1 MALSRLPPG
10 FAIAYLD
17 DVLIYSKTVKEHIVH
32 IELVLKLHAQVG
44 MKLNLKKCSVFR
56 DRVDYLGHSVSNS
69 GVSMINSYIDKIRD
83 WPLPSTGKELVS
95 FLGFCSYYRGFIP
108 EFSKT
113 IAGLNKLRNEKT
125 LNLSPEDI
133 KNINV
138 LKDLFQKCPLRTY
151 PIYDSEHPF
160 ILDTDFSATA
170 VGGVLSQV
178 QGGSERFIGCFS
190 KSCDSAQS
198 NYPSLKGKLLAVI
211 LGLSKFE
218 HILHIRTDSSAITF

>member
-1 MALSRLPPG
+1 MTLSQLPPG

-95 FLGFCSYYRGFIP
+95 FLGFCSY
-108 EFSKT
+108 
-113 IAGLNKLRNEKT
+113 
-125 LNLSPEDI
+125 
-133 KNINV
+133 
-138 LKDLFQKCPLRTY
+138 
-151 PIYDSEHPF
+151 
-160 ILDTDFSATA
+160 
-170 VGGVLSQV
+170 
-178 QGGSERFIGCFS
+178 
-190 KSCDSAQS
+190 
-198 NYPSLKGKLLAVI
+198 
-211 LGLSKFE
+211 
-218 HILHIRTDSSAITF
+218 